1 MNDETPGVAI
11 EKFVELK
18 PKIYSYLVDDDSEHK
33 KTKGVNKN
41 LVATVSHN
49 EYKYILLNKNV

>member
-1 MNDETPGVAI
+1 MKDETVAVAI

-18 PKIYSYLVDDDSEHK
+18 PKICPYLVDDDSEHK

-41 LVATVSHN
+41 LVAAISHN
-49 EYKYILLNKNV
+49 EYKYVLLNKNV